1 MSYLVG
7 NIARGNALRLRVPL
21 NPCRS
26 RESVGLAAVG
36 ARLGGSVPEEVEMT
50 DEAKQAW
57 GDVGEK
63 FASWGRRVS
72 DRYKESEHSE
82 AETEETTR
90 ELQRAAREVIDGLTR
105 GVTAVGGTLRDR
117 EATEDLKAA
126 VSSLGDAIT
135 ATVTEATEAIRSSKK
150 TEGSEEAAEPSVEP
164 TGTTE
169 APPETSVDGSEEPP
183 TA

>member
-1 MSYLVG
+1 
-7 NIARGNALRLRVPL
+7 
-21 NPCRS
+21 
-26 RESVGLAAVG
+26 
-36 ARLGGSVPEEVEMT
+36 MT

-82 AETEETTR
+82 AETEETTK

-126 VSSLGDAIT
+126 VSALGDAIT
-135 ATVTEATEAIRSSKK
+135 ATVTEATDAIRSGK
-150 TEGSEEAAEPSVEP
+150 AEPA
-164 TGTTE
+164 E
-169 APPETSVDGSEEPP
+169 APEPP
-183 TA
+183 DASERPASDERDGEA

>member
-1 MSYLVG
+1 
-7 NIARGNALRLRVPL
+7 
-21 NPCRS
+21 
-26 RESVGLAAVG
+26 
-36 ARLGGSVPEEVEMT
+36 MT

-105 GVTAVGGTLRDR
+105 GVSAVGGTLRDH

-126 VSSLGDAIT
+126 VSALGDAIT
-135 ATVTEATEAIRSSKK
+135 ATVTEATDAIRSGKK
-150 TEGSEEAAEPSVEP
+150 PGGSEEATEPSAES
-164 TGTTE
+164 GATE
-169 APPETSVDGSEEPP
+169 APPATPDDGSEEPP
-183 TA
+183 TT

>member
-1 MSYLVG
+1 
-7 NIARGNALRLRVPL
+7 
-21 NPCRS
+21 
-26 RESVGLAAVG
+26 
-36 ARLGGSVPEEVEMT
+36 MT

-57 GDVGEK
+57 GEVGDK

-105 GVTAVGGTLRDR
+105 GVTAVGGTLRDH

-150 TEGSEEAAEPSVEP
+150 TEVPSQPAGSSSGSTETTEEPS
-164 TGTTE
+164 
-169 APPETSVDGSEEPP
+169 ETSVDEPGEPP